1 MTQLPSSIDVEQA
14 LIGSMLYYPKTV
26 NVAYEENLKPS
37 EFFYEPNK
45 IIYQTICD
53 LRDEKTLVDLPSV
66 LTRLADTNKINLVGG
81 QAYLTQLADMA
92 ISENNCKYYIN
103 TIQSKAILRKL
114 IEAAEKVSQNAV
126 DNQAN
131 PLDVLNEA
139 EKSILEVTRNRK
151 SGDFI
156 NSKETF
162 EGVFKN
168 LQYLVENKGM
178 TGVESGYSRLDNI
191 TNGFQKGDLIIV
203 AARPSVGKTAFA
215 LNIAVNC
222 ATQYNRK
229 VALFSLEMPA
239 IQLGMRMLA
248 AKSGVDSY
256 KIRTGKGLTNTE
268 WGQLEHA
275 KTILQSSGL
284 FIDESSSIKVP
295 DIVAK
300 CRKLQTEQGLDIVVI
315 DYLQLVKA
323 SGDYSGN
330 RVNEVSEI
338 SRSLKGLA
346 RELNVPVI
354 ALAQLSRGVETRTS
368 AADSKPKLSD
378 LRESGAIEQDA
389 DIVIA
394 VHDPDKYKKEDRDFS
409 DPRTYEMLIL
419 KHRNGAVGD
428 FKLTFQPDTNAFI
441 NLIEEN

>member
-1 MTQLPSSIDVEQA
+1 MNQLPNSIDVEQA

-26 NVAYEENLKPS
+26 NTAYEENLKPS
-37 EFFYEPNK
+37 DFFNEPNK
-45 IIYQTICD
+45 IIYQAICD
-53 LRDEKTLVDLPSV
+53 LRDEGVLVDLTSV
-66 LTRLADTNKINLVGG
+66 LTRLTDTNKIKIVGG
-81 QAYLTQLADMA
+81 TNYLAQLADMA
-92 ISENNCKYYIN
+92 VSESNCKYYIDTVQN
-103 TIQSKAILRKL
+103 KAVLRKL
-114 IEAAEKVSQNAV
+114 IEVSNNVAQNAV

-131 PLDVLNEA
+131 PMDVLNEA
-139 EKSILEVTRNRK
+139 EKAILEVTRNRK
-151 SGDFI
+151 TSDFI
-156 NSKETF
+156 TSKETF

-168 LQYLVENKGM
+168 LQYLVDSKGV
-178 TGVESGYSRLDNI
+178 TGVETGYTRLDHI
-191 TNGFQKGDLIIV
+191 TNGFQKGDLIII

-215 LNIAVNC
+215 LNIAANC
-222 ATQYNRK
+222 ATQYNNK

-256 KIRTGKGLTNTE
+256 KIRTGRGLTNTE

-275 KTILQSSGL
+275 KTILQKSAL

-300 CRKLQTEQGLDIVVI
+300 CRKLQSDQGLDIVII

-323 SGDYSGN
+323 SGDYGGN

-338 SRSLKGLA
+338 SRSLKSLA

-354 ALAQLSRGVETRTS
+354 ALAQLSRGVEARN
-368 AADSKPKLSD
+368 AGADSKPRLSD

-394 VHDPDKYKKEDRDFS
+394 VHDPDRRKNEERDFS
-409 DPRTYEMLIL
+409 DPRNYEMLIL
-419 KHRNGAVGD
+419 KHRNGAIGE

-441 NLIEEN
+441 NLIEE